1 MEYVP
6 DLTSHGCKKHPLYSM
21 HSEMCLKGFDKD
33 AALNKCIDFS
43 KSISMKY
50 CVQVSKRCATDCDCF
65 ICNFSLRALGSD
77 DLYNE
82 THKHI
87 GETMVK
93 WASYE
98 RCHKFTFARQWF
110 QSAHFLRSRLDPD
123 RHRCFFTLPDL
134 TFVGN
139 EREDWTDQGWGVF
152 NGAVLCRNAI
162 AQIFCIGP
170 KFLEKVK
177 IGMSGGSYS
186 RHALTGLVGVSCNR
200 NKGRKGMYDSIHE
213 FLTKLK
219 DEAAPFSTRYIRDE
233 TGQTTRND
241 DINQVYLPP
250 HYSLN
255 KVTFWLFLNFFI
267 SWIDFISFLF

>member
-1 MEYVP
+1 M
-6 DLTSHGCKKHPLYSM
+6 
-21 HSEMCLKGFDKD
+21 
-33 AALNKCIDFS
+33 
-43 KSISMKY
+43 
-50 CVQVSKRCATDCDCF
+50 
-65 ICNFSLRALGSD
+65 
-77 DLYNE
+77 
-82 THKHI
+82 
-87 GETMVK
+87 
-93 WASYE
+93 
-98 RCHKFTFARQWF
+98 
-110 QSAHFLRSRLDPD
+110 DPD
-123 RHRCFFTLPDL
+123 RHRCFFTVPDL

-139 EREDWTDQGWGVF
+139 EREDWTDQGWDVF
-152 NGAVLCRNAI
+152 NGVVLCRNAI

-170 KFLEKVK
+170 KFLKKVK
-177 IGMSGGSYS
+177 IVMSGGSYS

-219 DEAAPFSTRYIRDE
+219 DEAAPFLTRYIRDE